1 MEEKLTFRYDRE
13 ADILYINRRPP
24 YAEQES
30 EELGDDIIVR
40 INSKSGELENVEIL
54 FFSTRLLR
62 NDVFEV
68 PMIFENIAEKRGDA
82 FNAS

>member
-13 ADILYINRRPP
+13 ADILYINRKPP

-40 INSKSGELENVEIL
+40 INSESGELENVEIL

-82 FNAS
+82 FHVS

>member
-1 MEEKLTFRYDRE
+1 MGEKLTFRYDRE
-13 ADILYINRRPP
+13 ADILYINRKPP

-40 INSKSGELENVEIL
+40 INSESGELENVEIL

-82 FNAS
+82 FHAS

>member
-13 ADILYINRRPP
+13 ADILYINRRAP

-40 INSKSGELENVEIL
+40 INSESGELENVEIL

-82 FNAS
+82 FHAS